1 MINLLPIEQKKKLHR
16 EYTLRLVLVI
26 VSGFIMTTVIGVVLL
41 LPSFLLS
48 KIKER
53 VVSNQASLLER
64 KADKETANTL
74 NNILINTKQQLT
86 ALSEDITETS
96 PSLVISTALSHK
108 PNGVII
114 KQVLLDKTPDGTLL
128 SIGGTAESRSQ
139 LTSFSSAIKG
149 DALFTSVEFPV
160 SNLAKDRDI
169 DFTIKVEGDF

>member
-1 MINLLPIEQKKKLHR
+1 MINLLPLEQKKKLHR

-26 VSGFIMTTVIGVVLL
+26 VSGFIMTTVIGTVLL

-48 KIKER
+48 KVKER
-53 VVSNQASLLER
+53 VVSNQASLLEK
-64 KADKETANTL
+64 KADKETADTP
-74 NNILINTKQQLT
+74 NNILIITKRHLT
-86 ALSEDITETS
+86 ALSEDVTETS

-128 SIGGTAESRSQ
+128 SIGGTAESRGQ
-139 LTSFSSAIKG
+139 LTSFSSAIEG

-169 DFTIKVEGDF
+169 DFTIKVKGDF